1 MITSALLLSRG
12 AIPCIAFA
20 QVASWLLCG
29 GLLAVTATLGVLLW
43 ARWGHSS
50 PLHKCAALSLI
61 VHLIMVFLTMTVRM
75 VNGDGTGGG
84 GGGGGP
90 PIHVRIVEDTG
101 KTSSHKLTTAAAP
114 SAAEV
119 AAPPLLAP
127 PPKKE
132 EPKPTEVVEEPVA
145 KPEVAPPVV
154 VAPPKENVK
163 QIVEPK
169 VAKESPVEKQKAAEV
184 VEQLAPPQPPAAAAA
199 AAVAG
204 ISVGA
209 AAAKDA
215 ADAPTATQPPV
226 AMTEVAASIPTN
238 IYALRNAPGRLGI
251 VAGQGGDAQTE
262 AAVGAALHW
271 LATAQARDGRWD
283 AVPHGGGQEEMVLG
297 QNRGGAGRGADTGI
311 TALALL
317 AFLGAGHSHVQGEY
331 QDNVR
336 RGLDFLLRSQAADGS
351 LFGDATLYAQM
362 YCHSM
367 ATFALAE
374 AQAVTQ
380 DRRLEAAVTKAVN
393 FSLAAQNTTT
403 GGWRYRPGDTG
414 DTSQL
419 GWQIMALASAER
431 AGIDVPD
438 QTWDRVERFL
448 RTVRRGT
455 SGGLASYRPDSPVST
470 SMTAEALY
478 CRLVLDELTSTDIA
492 ETAANE
498 GTSQILASLPGTE
511 RVNLYYWYYATLAL
525 HQRQHSTEASA
536 AAWHSWNDAM
546 TAALTTTQTTEGTDA
561 GSWNSNTVWGGYG
574 GRVYTTSMAAMCL
587 EVYYRYAPTQKSRGD
602 WTATRPEPRPA
613 KR

>member
-12 AIPCIAFA
+12 AIPCIASA
-20 QVASWLLCG
+20 QVAYWLLCG
-29 GLLAVTATLGVLLW
+29 GLLVVTATLGVLLW
-43 ARWGHSS
+43 TRWGHSS

-61 VHLIMVFLTMTVRM
+61 VHLSMVSLTMTVRI
-75 VNGDGTGGG
+75 VGGEGHGGG

-90 PIHVRIVEDTG
+90 PIHVRIIEDAG
-101 KTSSHKLTTAAAP
+101 KTSSHKLTTAAAAP
-114 SAAEV
+114 EV

-132 EPKPTEVVEEPVA
+132 RPKPTEVVEKPVA
-145 KPEVAPPVV
+145 EPEAAPPVV
-154 VAPPKENVK
+154 IAPPKENVK

-169 VAKESPVEKQKAAEV
+169 VAKESPAEKPKAAEV
-184 VEQLAPPQPPAAAAA
+184 VVKPTSPPQPPAAAVA
-199 AAVAG
+199 AAVADV
-204 ISVGA
+204 SVGA
-209 AAAKDA
+209 VAAKDGA
-215 ADAPTATQPPV
+215 AAPAATQPPV
-226 AMTEVAASIPTN
+226 AITEVAASTPTN

-251 VAGQGGDAQTE
+251 VAGQGGNAQTE
-262 AAVGAALHW
+262 AAVSAALHW
-271 LATAQARDGRWD
+271 LAAAQAHDGRWD
-283 AVPHGGGQEEMVLG
+283 AVQHGGGQEEMVLG

-331 QDNVR
+331 RDNVR
-336 RGLDFLLRSQAADGS
+336 HGLDFLLRSQAADGS
-351 LFGDATLYAQM
+351 LYGDATLYAQM

-380 DRRLEAAVTKAVN
+380 DRRLEVAVTKAVN
-393 FSLAAQNTTT
+393 FSLTTQNTTT

-431 AGIDVPD
+431 AGVDVPD

-448 RTVRRGT
+448 RTVRRGN

-470 SMTAEALY
+470 SMTAEAFY
-478 CRLVLDELTSTDIA
+478 CRLVLDELTGANIA
-492 ETAANE
+492 EPAANE
-498 GTSQILASLPGTE
+498 GTSQILASLPSTE

-525 HQRQHSTEASA
+525 HQRQHSSEASA

-546 TAALTTTQTTEGTDA
+546 TAALTATQTTEGTDA
-561 GSWNSNTVWGGYG
+561 GSWNSNTMWGGYG

-587 EVYYRYAPTQKSRGD
+587 EVYYRYAPAQNSRGD
-602 WTATRPEPRPA
+602 WTAARPDAQPT